1 MIIMPVIVVLYD
13 TLSGATD
20 LLVKAV
26 IEGLGDLGEID
37 LRLLK
42 VGSKFSVSSLNNI
55 DALVIGSPSIYGD
68 MTPPLRALLTNL
80 CELSEQHTL
89 HLTGTK
95 GAVFGSYAWDGGW
108 HVERIETLLVSLGV
122 EMIAPPLAIVDH
134 GGSMRIH
141 PHDLQRCRALG
152 KTLRVNLKPR

>member
-1 MIIMPVIVVLYD
+1 MPVIVILYD

-26 IEGLGDLGEID
+26 IEGLGDLHEID

-42 VGSKFSVSSLNNI
+42 IGSKFSISSLNDI

-68 MTPPLRALLTNL
+68 MTPHLRVFLTNVH
-80 CELSEQHTL
+80 ELIEQHKL
-89 HLTGTK
+89 HLTNVK

-108 HVERIETLLVSLGV
+108 HVERIEDMLLTLGV
-122 EMIAPPLAIVDH
+122 EMVAPPLAVVDH
-134 GGSMRIH
+134 GGDMRIH
-141 PHDLQRCRALG
+141 PQDMQRCRELG
-152 KTLRVNLKPR
+152 RAIRVNLERG